1 MKLSKKS
8 SKSSLFSGRKGK
20 IVIQKTNLSQRKARA
35 SNVVAARAA
44 LKGKTRQSSPM
55 SATTPPSVTSVS
67 SGTRS
72 TSGMSSLTQES
83 TRYKKHGVSFDDFI
97 EGNKDWRSFGSI
109 TYEGM
114 KENGYVDILLKK
126 VSIYKSAKTNKAKHK
141 AVICSSELPLSE
153 VASGLLQTK
162 MRVVV
167 LILDGIAKDPCG
179 GVMKLSED
187 IGYYN
192 EVDPIL
198 VRQWALTFIQNGGTF
213 NNHSYKKREPAG
225 VITDPA
231 ARGDMKRWMMLA
243 SRAKPPAT
251 AKDFMGFVNAEY
263 NTNIKERTAQIWLH
277 LLGFKWRGA
286 QSLEIYNDGQQRQ
299 DVKDYTQCYCI
310 DMLDTRLGE

>member
-67 SGTRS
+67 SGTQS

-97 EGNKDWRSFGSI
+97 EDNKDWRSFGSI

-126 VSIYKSAKTNKAKHK
+126 ISIYKSAKTDKAKHK

-153 VASGLLQTK
+153 VASRLLETK

-167 LILDGIAKDPCG
+167 LIMDGIAKDPCG
-179 GVMKLSED
+179 GVMKLSE
-187 IGYYN
+187 N
-192 EVDPIL
+192 
-198 VRQWALTFIQNGGTF
+198 IQG
-213 NNHSYKKREPAG
+213 
-225 VITDPA
+225 
-231 ARGDMKRWMMLA
+231 
-243 SRAKPPAT
+243 
-251 AKDFMGFVNAEY
+251 
-263 NTNIKERTAQIWLH
+263 QIWI
-277 LLGFKWRGA
+277 
-286 QSLEIYNDGQQRQ
+286 SS
-299 DVKDYTQCYCI
+299 
-310 DMLDTRLGE
+310 

>member
-97 EGNKDWRSFGSI
+97 EDNKDWRSFGSI

-114 KENGYVDILLKK
+114 KENGYIDILLKK
-126 VSIYKSAKTNKAKHK
+126 ISIYKSAKTNKAKHK

-179 GVMKLSED
+179 GVMKLSEN
-187 IGYYN
+187 IGYY
-192 EVDPIL
+192 
-198 VRQWALTFIQNGGTF
+198 AA
-213 NNHSYKKREPAG
+213 KRRDSA
-225 VITDPA
+225 VQADT
-231 ARGDMKRWMMLA
+231 
-243 SRAKPPAT
+243 
-251 AKDFMGFVNAEY
+251 
-263 NTNIKERTAQIWLH
+263 
-277 LLGFKWRGA
+277 LLLR
-286 QSLEIYNDGQQRQ
+286 
-299 DVKDYTQCYCI
+299 
-310 DMLDTRLGE
+310 